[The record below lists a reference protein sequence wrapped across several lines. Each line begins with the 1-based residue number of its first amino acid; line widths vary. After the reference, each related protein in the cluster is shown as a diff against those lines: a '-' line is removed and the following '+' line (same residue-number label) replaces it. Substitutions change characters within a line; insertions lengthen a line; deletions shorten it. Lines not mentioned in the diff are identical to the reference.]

1 VTVLAF
7 DIGGT
12 RIKAGLVAHGRVL
25 TSVTASTD
33 DSGQAENVHAQLVS
47 LGRAVAENEEISA
60 IGISVRGIVDP
71 IARAVVDVNPPLRCL
86 IGEPLAARLE
96 TVFGA
101 PARIEND
108 ARAHA
113 LGELRHGAARGAT
126 ELVCITIGTG
136 IGVAV
141 ASGGVIVRGPRGMW
155 GILGGHFTVVVD
167 GPDCSCGNRGC
178 LEALIGAQGIVA
190 DAADRLRAGET
201 STLSLDELEPASV
214 FAAAAEGDAIA
225 RACVDRFA
233 DVLGSGVV
241 SLVHAYDPD
250 LVVVGGG
257 VSASADQFLPRLR
270 DYVSLR
276 AWTYPKGRV
285 RIEVS
290 ELGHAAALVGVAEFA
305 ATESLPRSDRARDA
319 GTTWSDR

>member
-12 RIKAGLVAHGRVL
+12 RIKAGLVADGRVL

-33 DSGQAENVHAQLVS
+33 DSGQAANVHARLVS
-47 LGRAVAENEEISA
+47 LGRSVAAGTQINA

-71 IARAVVDVNPPLRCL
+71 LAGAVVDVNPPLRCL
-86 IGEPLAARLE
+86 IGEPLIAWLE
-96 TVFGA
+96 TAFGA
-101 PARIEND
+101 PARVEND

-113 LGELRHGAARGAT
+113 LGELRYGAARGAT

-136 IGVAV
+136 IGVGV
-141 ASGGVIVRGPRGMW
+141 VSGGEVLRGPRGMW
-155 GILGGHFTVVVD
+155 GILGGHFTVVAD

-178 LEALIGAQGIVA
+178 LEALIGAQGIAA
-190 DAADRLRAGET
+190 DAAGRLRAGE
-201 STLSLDELEPASV
+201 SSVLSSNDLEPASV
-214 FAAAAEGDAIA
+214 FAAAGRGDAVA
-225 RACVDRFA
+225 RACVNRFA

-250 LVVVGGG
+250 VVVVGGG

-270 DYVSLR
+270 DYVSVR

-290 ELGHAAALVGVAEFA
+290 ELGQAAALVGAAELA
-305 ATESLPRSDRARDA
+305 ASSDR
-319 GTTWSDR
+319 

>member
-1 VTVLAF
+1 MTVLAF

-12 RIKAGLVAHGRVL
+12 RIKAGLVARGRL
-25 TSVTASTD
+25 LRSVTASTD
-33 DSGQAENVHAQLVS
+33 DSGQAVKVQAQLVS
-47 LGRAVAENEEISA
+47 LGRAVAEDTKIGA
-60 IGISVRGIVDP
+60 IGISVRGIVDLV
-71 IARAVVDVNPPLRCL
+71 AGAVVDVNPPLRCL

-126 ELVCITIGTG
+126 ELVCMTIGTG

-141 ASGGVIVRGPRGMW
+141 ASGGEILRGPRGMW
-155 GILGGHFTVVVD
+155 GILGGHFTVVAD

-178 LEALIGAQGIVA
+178 LEALIGARGIAA
-190 DAADRLRAGET
+190 DAACRLRGGEM
-201 STLSLDELEPASV
+201 SVLSSNDLEPASV
-214 FAAAAEGDAIA
+214 FAAAAGGDSVA
-225 RACVDRFA
+225 RACVSRFA
-233 DVLGSGVV
+233 DILGSGVV

-250 LVVVGGG
+250 IVVVGGG
-257 VSASADQFLPRLR
+257 VSASADQFLPSLR
-270 DYVSLR
+270 DYVGER
-276 AWTYPKGRV
+276 AWTYPKRRV

-290 ELGHAAALVGVAEFA
+290 ELGHAAALVGVAELA
-305 ATESLPRSDRARDA
+305 ATESLPRSNRAREA
-319 GTTWSDR
+319 GTTFA